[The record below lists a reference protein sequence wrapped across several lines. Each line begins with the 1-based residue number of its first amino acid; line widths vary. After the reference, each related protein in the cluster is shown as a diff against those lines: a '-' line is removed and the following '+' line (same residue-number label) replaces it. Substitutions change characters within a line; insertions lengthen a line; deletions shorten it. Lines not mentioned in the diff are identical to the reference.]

1 MKKIAL
7 LFSIAL
13 FLTGCSIERIDTSN
27 KDELVS
33 YMTNIDYKLYN
44 RYSIGYKY
52 YLPKSVSVIS
62 YSDYNEQLLS
72 NGDVYYLYIDVISY
86 YYKNPLEIEQ
96 SDNDI
101 YYKEID
107 NDGKSGYVK
116 VVDYD
121 DDRYYVTYQYNYA
134 KIESI
139 INKNKLDETLVNM
152 GYILT
157 SIKYNDSIIEN
168 LLKNSVDISNEE
180 TFKIDKP
187 NNNESTFLDY
197 VNTYDNYKD
206 KDKDENLID
215 ESTIKQSDEINE

>member
-1 MKKIAL
+1 MKKIVL

-13 FLTGCSIERIDTSN
+13 FLTGCSVEKLDTSN
-27 KDELVS
+27 KDKLIS
-33 YMTNIDYKLYN
+33 YMTSKDYKLYN

-52 YLPKSVSVIS
+52 YLPKSVSVIN

-72 NGDVYYLYIDVISY
+72 NGEVYYLYIDITSY
-86 YYKNPLEIEQ
+86 YHKKELAIEK
-96 SDNDI
+96 SNEYI
-101 YYKEID
+101 YYKEIK
-107 NDGKSGYVK
+107 NNNKTGYVK

-121 DDRYYVTYQYNYA
+121 KNRYYVTYQYNYA

-139 INKNKLDETLVNM
+139 VNKNNLDETLINM
-152 GYILT
+152 SYILT
-157 SIKYNDSIIEN
+157 SIKYNDSIIEG
-168 LLKNSVDISNEE
+168 LLKNNVKISNEE

-206 KDKDENLID
+206 DTEDTTD